1 MNCSGINFSIILFA
15 ICSFAT
21 GCHKKMDK
29 SKSTDDLIYI
39 PEIHADNKLIFQ
51 ADSCLFFQNDSL
63 ALPMFQLAEKQSNL
77 PKNISTYIQSKLLKI
92 IPNPDAQME
101 LYEQIKLSNHQYFH
115 FVTNLEI
122 TEFELNH
129 KKELT
134 LLKNLLRSFQQS
146 GINAYYKGQI
156 AYLLAR
162 YHDERKNNLDSAW
175 YYIMMSKDAFEKTG
189 KITPAYQD
197 CLEKITAFC
206 TYKRKNLLAI
216 RYANAMFD
224 FDKYLPKADTA
235 NKARALANRAFMMFR
250 EGDFKGTEEDIKRGL
265 NLINA
270 EKNPELYQNLMKSVL
285 VIHMLKGQ
293 ESLWHSAAN
302 EIMSNIQKTGEDY
315 IEMNRWY
322 GQYYNSQGK
331 YQKAIPYLKIAL
343 EAEIK
348 KSYRHSARFS
358 TLCFL
363 LSQCYENLKNYE
375 QALNY
380 IAKNIGLEIY
390 SDQALLEYLT
400 IDRTYPFV
408 AVLRCAEI
416 YHSKY
421 VSSGNIDDLQKSKM
435 LLDRIDE
442 VIYTQFKVMDE
453 NAILQFYLE
462 SGKKY
467 FELGMDVNYA
477 LWEKTKNSAYLHA
490 FVNYSDKHKN
500 SLLYRDKQMAER
512 QINIPEQ
519 LLQQEFSLRSAIK
532 EERRKG
538 LRDNVRFN
546 GLMDQY
552 EAIESDMQ
560 KANKKFITHGLV
572 TEKLD
577 IVNTKAVLKEDQSI
591 LSIDESKDHWYFTV
605 INKDDV
611 HVAKM
616 KTDLQFLQK
625 VDSMIGHLQNPE
637 REHGMTNKTFLLPPP
652 IQSKLRNTIF
662 FVADGIFHRFP
673 LASVLDK
680 PAKKIIHLP
689 AVRLLNDFRL
699 DRKSN
704 GQSAFFSFSDPNTI
718 RSKLRTRLVELP
730 GTYKEVYALKS
741 KYPDASIYTG
751 KQATKSNFLK
761 VYQNPNVQYIHLALH
776 GIANSAE
783 KDDVKLYFRKS
794 DGGLDSLYG
803 YELLRYKSKCK
814 KIVLSACQSGLG
826 AYQKGEG
833 LFSLPRYFMING
845 ATDVVFNYWDVEDL

>member
-1 MNCSGINFSIILFA
+1 MNCSGVNFLIIVFA
-15 ICSFAT
+15 ICSIVT
-21 GCHKKMDK
+21 GCQQKIDK

-39 PEIHADNKLIFQ
+39 PEIHADNKLLYQ

-63 ALPMFQLAEKQSNL
+63 ALRMFQLAEKQKNL
-77 PKNISTYIQSKLLKI
+77 PKNISTYIQSRLLNLTLSLDK
-92 IPNPDAQME
+92 QMKM
-101 LYEQIKLSNHQYFH
+101 YERIQQSEHHHFH
-115 FVTNLEI
+115 FLTKSEI
-122 TEFELNH
+122 TKFELNN

-134 LLKNLLRSFQQS
+134 FLKDLNTSFQQS
-146 GINAYYKGQI
+146 KVNQNYKGQI
-156 AYLLAR
+156 AYLMAR
-162 YHDERKNNLDSAW
+162 YHDERKNDLDSAW
-175 YYIMMSKDAFEKTG
+175 HFIMLSKGAFEQTG

-224 FDKYLPKADTA
+224 FERYLPKADTLD
-235 NKARALANRAFMMFR
+235 KARALANRAFMMFR
-250 EGDFKGTEEDIKRGL
+250 EGDFNDTEEDIKRGL
-265 NLINA
+265 SLINP

-293 ESLWHSAAN
+293 DSLWHSAAN
-302 EIMSNIQKTGEDY
+302 EMMSNIHKTGQDY

-331 YQKAIPYLKIAL
+331 YSKAIPYLKIAL
-343 EAEIK
+343 DTEIK
-348 KSYRHSARFS
+348 RSYRHSARLS

-363 LSQCYENLKNYE
+363 LSQCYENLKNYDE
-375 QALNY
+375 ALNY
-380 IAKNIGLEIY
+380 IATNIGIEKY
-390 SDQALLEYLT
+390 SDKALLEYLN

-421 VSSGNIDDLQKSKM
+421 LSSQNIDYIQKSKNF
-435 LLDRIDE
+435 LDRIDE
-442 VIYTQFKVMDE
+442 VIFTQFKVMDE

-462 SGKKY
+462 SGKKH
-467 FELGMDVNYA
+467 FELGMDVNYT

-532 EERRKG
+532 EERRNG
-538 LRDNVRFN
+538 LRDNLRFN
-546 GLMDQY
+546 GMMDQY
-552 EAIESDMQ
+552 ETIESDIQ

-577 IVNTKAVLKEDQSI
+577 IGATKSLLNGNQSL
-591 LSIDESKDHWYFTV
+591 LSVDESKEQYYFTV
-605 INKDDV
+605 INTNDV
-611 HVAKM
+611 HVAALK
-616 KTDLQFLQK
+616 KSPHFFQK
-625 VDSMIGHLQNPE
+625 VDSMIAHLQNPE
-637 REHGMTNKTFLLPPP
+637 KEYGLTNKTSLVPSP
-652 IQSKLRNTIF
+652 IQSKLRDTIF
-662 FVADGIFHRFP
+662 FVADGLFHRFP

-680 PAKKIIHLP
+680 TVKKIINLP
-689 AVRLLNDFRL
+689 TVRLLKDFRP
-699 DRKSN
+699 DRNAHGESV
-704 GQSAFFSFSDPNTI
+704 FFSFSDPNTI
-718 RSKLRTRLVELP
+718 RSERRTRLIELP
-730 GTYKEVYALKS
+730 GTFKEVNTLKS
-741 KYPDASIYTG
+741 KYPDAIVYTG
-751 KQATKSNFLK
+751 KESTKSNFLK
-761 VYQNPNVQYIHLALH
+761 AYQNPNVEYIHLALH

-783 KDDVKLYFRKS
+783 KDDIKLYFRTS

-845 ATDVVFNYWDVEDL
+845 ATDMVFNYWDVED